1 MSKSI
6 ALSNSEKLEKQ
17 VEKDAD
23 FWLPLVKREIMT
35 WLTSIAS
42 SQKNIQFFLSWFLH
56 KWWEIF
62 DLGGK
67 IFWEILPGEIR

>member
-23 FWLPLVKREIMT
+23 FWLPLVKRETMT

-42 SQKNIQFFLSWFLH
+42 SQKNIQFFFIMVSSQMVGNF
-56 KWWEIF
+56 
-62 DLGGK
+62 
-67 IFWEILPGEIR
+67 